1 MLAIALSLLTMNAT
15 AAASRCAATTPVGFA
30 AAAANAVSLLNLSWN
45 PFGRAEIGWS
55 VYAPKVATEIGSN
68 CDAATPAFADRLAAW
83 QAHHRLPAN
92 GQFDPPTFAAM
103 KAAWQRERPF
113 AHVASKTSCPP
124 PPPPETL
131 AWSRA
136 SEGYGGKLVQL
147 RIGALAAYRAMVA
160 AARRELHGER
170 RAFGLFSGF
179 RDPASDAARCTVEG
193 NCNGIVRATC
203 SAHRTGLAVDMWVGQ
218 APGYGPDSTADVD
231 RAAMVQT
238 PAYRWLLVNARR
250 FGFVNYVF
258 EPWHWEWTGEP
269 I

>member
-1 MLAIALSLLTMNAT
+1 MLSIALSLLAMHP
-15 AAASRCAATTPVGFA
+15 AAITSGCAATTPVGFA
-30 AAAANAVSLLNLSWN
+30 AAAVNAVSLLNLDWK
-45 PFGRAEIGWS
+45 PFGRAEVGWS
-55 VYAPKVATEIGSN
+55 VYAPKVAVEIGTK
-68 CDAATPAFADRLAAW
+68 CDAATPGFADKLAAW
-83 QAHHRLPAN
+83 QARHHLPAH
-92 GQFDPPTFAAM
+92 GKLDPPTFAAM
-103 KAAWQRERPF
+103 KTVWQNERPF
-113 AHVASKTSCPP
+113 TRVASKTSCPAS
-124 PPPPETL
+124 PPPETL

-147 RIGALAAYRAMVA
+147 RTGALAAYRDMVA
-160 AARRELHGER
+160 AARRDLRGER
-170 RAFGLFSGF
+170 GAFLLFSGF
-179 RDPASDAARCTVEG
+179 RDPASDAARCTAEG

-203 SAHRTGLAVDMWVGQ
+203 SAHRTGMAIDFLVGQ
-218 APGYGPDSTADVD
+218 APGYGPDSTADVN

>member
-1 MLAIALSLLTMNAT
+1 MLSIALSLLTMQ
-15 AAASRCAATTPVGFA
+15 AAPSRCAAKTPVGFA

-45 PFGRAEIGWS
+45 PFGRAELGWAT
-55 VYAPKVATEIGSN
+55 YAPKIATEIGSD
-68 CDAATPAFADRLAAW
+68 CDAATPSFADKLAAW
-83 QAHHRLPAN
+83 QARHRLPAH
-92 GQFDPPTFAAM
+92 GQLDLPTFAAM
-103 KAAWQRERPF
+103 KAVWQHERPF
-113 AHVASKTSCPP
+113 TRVSGKTSCPAAP
-124 PPPPETL
+124 QPEAL

-147 RIGALAAYRAMVA
+147 RTGALAAYREMVA

-170 RAFGLFSGF
+170 RTLVLFSGF
-179 RDPASDAARCTVEG
+179 RDPASDAARCTAEG

-203 SAHRTGLAVDMWVGQ
+203 SAHRTGMALDIWVGQ
-218 APGYGPDSTADVD
+218 APGYGPDSTADVN

-238 PAYRWLLVNARR
+238 AAYRWLLINARR